1 VAPTRSGLFAVSARG
16 VRGSHDVG
24 SFSCVTPDLASV
36 DAVTSADPDSPM
48 PPAAPRGVDRILALA
63 YPAAIPV
70 GHRVE
75 VVEYADTRP
84 EGRRRGALRV
94 ADVPPP
100 VVTDLDTGIR
110 YMNHVHGSAGG
121 NGANA
126 FAPNAYPFAP
136 RAELVEAARWRGTV
150 AACTIVLVEA
160 LPEQH
165 TMLAITPAS

>member
-1 VAPTRSGLFAVSARG
+1 
-16 VRGSHDVG
+16 
-24 SFSCVTPDLASV
+24 
-36 DAVTSADPDSPM
+36 VTSADPVPSSPSAR
-48 PPAAPRGVDRILALA
+48 AADRILALA
-63 YPAAIPV
+63 YPAPIPV

-75 VVEYADTRP
+75 VIEYADTRP
-84 EGRRRGALRV
+84 DGKRRGVLRIG
-94 ADVPPP
+94 DVPPP

-126 FAPNAYPFAP
+126 FTPNTYPFAP
-136 RAELVEAARWRGTV
+136 RPDLVESARWQGVV

-165 TMLAITPAS
+165 TMLAVTPVG